1 MKNRHIAIT
10 TGILFIF
17 GVFLM
22 GIPGISHAGSD
33 TLHVSGW
40 IPYWK
45 SSEGTRD
52 AKKHLDTLSEVN
64 PFAFTVTSKGKLKD
78 LAGLSKSTWK
88 KFITTARKD
97 DVLIIPTIMWSD
109 TETMHEILSDEKA
122 RTKHIKEIVTMVKKG
137 KYDGVDID
145 YEGRWLSTKDAF
157 SRFIEELDDALPR
170 KTLLSCTVEAQ
181 TPPDSLYRT
190 VPTTDVH
197 PTDLSVM
204 EEHCDSVKVMTY
216 DQRRAD
222 LQLNDARKGQP
233 YVPVADADWVRK
245 VIVYMTQTISPEKL
259 SLGVATY
266 GHEYEVVVSP
276 DWFQAYN
283 RLWAL
288 NPSYGVEFADERDIT
303 PTRNAAGELS
313 FSYPSIWDFS
323 ESLIIPN
330 NTPEGDIIAARALAY
345 ANTTG
350 QTVTFNYMTWSD
362 AAAIKEKVELAEEY
376 GLAGIAIF
384 KIDGGEDQDIWDL
397 FE

>member
-1 MKNRHIAIT
+1 MVHNRTTLLFAGLFLSIT
-10 TGILFIF
+10 LWGLP
-17 GVFLM
+17 L
-22 GIPGISHAGSD
+22 SLKAASSD
-33 TLHVSGW
+33 LAVSGW

-52 AKKHLDTLSEVN
+52 AKKHLDALSEVN

-88 KFITTARKD
+88 KFIAAARKD
-97 DVLIIPTIMWSD
+97 DVLVIPTIMWSD
-109 TETMHEILSDEKA
+109 TETMHEILSDKKTRA
-122 RTKHIKEIVTMVKKG
+122 KHVKEIVAMVKKG

-157 SRFIEELDDALPR
+157 SLFIKELDTALPR
-170 KTLLSCTVEAQ
+170 KTLLSCTIEAQ
-181 TPPDSLYRT
+181 TPPDSLYRI
-190 VPTTDVH
+190 VPDTDVH
-197 PTDLSVM
+197 PTNLSVM
-204 EEHCDSVKVMTY
+204 EEHCDSIKVMTY

-222 LQLNDARKGQP
+222 LQLNDTRKGQP

-245 VIVYMTQTISPEKL
+245 VIIYMTQTVSPEKL

-288 NPSYGVEFADERDIT
+288 NPKYGVDAADDKDIT

-313 FSYPSIWDFS
+313 FSYPSIWNFS
-323 ESLIIPN
+323 ESLSIPA
-330 NTPEGDIIAARALAY
+330 NTPKGDIVATRALAY
-345 ANTTG
+345 ANSTG

-362 AAAIKEKVELAEEY
+362 AEAIREKVVLADEF

-384 KIDGGEDQDIWDL
+384 KIDGGEDKEIWEL